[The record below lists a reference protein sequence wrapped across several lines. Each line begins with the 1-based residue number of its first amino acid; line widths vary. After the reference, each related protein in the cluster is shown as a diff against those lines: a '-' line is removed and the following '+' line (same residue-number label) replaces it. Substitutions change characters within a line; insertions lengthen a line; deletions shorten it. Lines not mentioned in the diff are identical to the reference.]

1 MFSLQN
7 NRIIRQLSLAI
18 FSIFITVN
26 AVGANSR
33 LRLVPTPK
41 NLKSESGAVT
51 LKPPFKIIA
60 KSRDKSSFV
69 QWLENDLNQTFNW
82 QLTANKSMANS
93 VIEFKY
99 QDLGHGD
106 EAYKL
111 TILPRKIEIIIASQ
125 KAGYLA
131 VGRLLSILENN
142 STKINSDGSLTCPKL
157 KIFDWPDM
165 PMRGMHL
172 QMPYAGRI
180 NNDVQFKIICQTI
193 DTMARL
199 GFNFVVFEIGGRF
212 ESLKSPEV
220 TVRGQWTQSQLRK
233 LVKYA
238 KAHGI
243 TPYPGIN
250 CIGHLDRSPQIFV
263 LKNSKGRRV
272 AMNILHPEFY
282 NKFFGVLDELS
293 ELFDNPAYFHIGTD
307 ESAPAFKR
315 LIADSG
321 KKGAQL
327 YADFINK
334 TTQYL
339 KQKNIRP
346 VIWHDMLVTR
356 NQVNSRE
363 PANGKDTFAA
373 LGMIDKRVVIDYWC
387 YGSLAEY
394 KGLNKLVKSGFEVWI
409 SPWQFPAGV
418 KSLMAQVKKTKI
430 KAVLG
435 TTWSWVY
442 NVGPAFVLTAD
453 YAWNALAPGFSTDY
467 DAFGVFAN
475 YFHRRKA
482 KVYVPDSKPLVFTGG
497 VQEPYTN
504 LKAENS
510 LKISG
515 MKFPLDKI
523 TIADKANYYPFTN
536 TRDAKK
542 LMAQKHKSLLLVMD
556 PENDSSGAM
565 LSGIDTARLSNY
577 TVLYTPGFGNKTKTN
592 IYGNEY
598 VFNKGKV
605 ENITINQGNS
615 SIPRDGGV
623 LSSHG
628 SGNDVIRWLTSRIS
642 VGSKVKLLVAGSNL
656 EKNTEL
662 TAELPKNTNGF
673 IFLLIARITAF
684 GKPVQLGKIILEYDS
699 GKSDIVNINN
709 DFLIRNMPTFG
720 ALSYWSTNVAKNN
733 LIAAYEWNKSA
744 VSRRPKKIR
753 IIITPTGGLLGLG
766 VLSGKCW

>member
-1 MFSLQN
+1 MFTLPKN
-7 NRIIRQLSLAI
+7 KIIRQLTFGI
-18 FSIFITVN
+18 FTIFITAN
-26 AVGANSR
+26 AVGANSS
-33 LRLVPTPK
+33 LRLVPEPK
-41 NLKSESGAVT
+41 NIKCESGTVT
-51 LKPPFKIIA
+51 LKPPFKVIA
-60 KSRDKSSFV
+60 KPRDKSSFV
-69 QWLENDLNQTFNW
+69 KWFKNDLNQTFNW
-82 QLTANKSMANS
+82 QSTPDKRKSNS

-99 QDLGHGD
+99 QDLGHGN

-111 TILPRKIEIIIASQ
+111 AILPGKIEIIIASQ

-157 KIFDWPDM
+157 RIFDWPDM

-180 NNDVQFKIICQTI
+180 NNDVQFKIICKTI
-193 DTMARL
+193 DAMARL

-220 TVRGQWTQSQLRK
+220 TVRGQWSQVQLRK
-233 LVKYA
+233 LIKYA
-238 KAHGI
+238 KNHGI

-263 LKNSKGRRV
+263 LKNSKGHRV

-282 NKFFGVLDELS
+282 NKFFGILDELS
-293 ELFDNPAYFHIGTD
+293 ALFDNPAYFHIGTD
-307 ESAPAFKR
+307 ESHAAFKK

-339 KQKNIRP
+339 KRKNIRP

-363 PANGKDTFAA
+363 PANGKDTSAA
-373 LGMIDKRVVIDYWC
+373 LGMIDKGVVVDYWC

-418 KSLMAQVKKTKI
+418 KSLITQVKKTKI

-453 YAWNALAPGFSTDY
+453 YAWNALVPGFSVDY
-467 DAFGVFAN
+467 DAYSAFGD
-475 YFHRRKA
+475 YFHRRKT
-482 KVYVPDSKPLVFTGG
+482 KFYVPDSKPLVFTGG
-497 VQEPYTN
+497 VQKPYSN
-504 LKAENS
+504 LKTGNS
-510 LKISG
+510 LEISG
-515 MKFPLDKI
+515 IKFPMDKI
-523 TIADKANYYPFTN
+523 TAANKASYYPLTN

-542 LMAQKHKSLLLVMD
+542 LMAQKHKSFFLVMD
-556 PENDSSGAM
+556 PKNDFSGAR
-565 LSGIDTARLSNY
+565 LSGVDTARLSNY
-577 TVLYTPGFGNKTKTN
+577 TVLYTPDFGSKTRTN

-598 VFNKGKV
+598 IFNKGKV
-605 ENITINQGNS
+605 EKITVNQGNS
-615 SIPRDGGV
+615 LIPVDGGV

-628 SGNDVIRWLTSRIS
+628 SGNDVIRWLTSRLS
-642 VGSKVKLLVAGSNL
+642 VGSKVKLLIAGSNL
-656 EKNTEL
+656 KKNTEL
-662 TAELPKNTNGF
+662 TAKLPKNTNGF
-673 IFLLIARITAF
+673 IFLVTARITAF
-684 GKPVQLGKIILEYDS
+684 GKPVQLGKIILEYDN

-720 ALSYWSTNVAKNN
+720 ALSYWSINVGKKNPV
-733 LIAAYEWNKSA
+733 AAYEWNKSA
-744 VSRRPKKIR
+744 FSRRPKNIR
-753 IIITPTGGLLGLG
+753 VIITPAGSLVGLG
-766 VLSGKCW
+766 VLAGTCW